1 MSKDIRLDKDFK
13 NAFHLKINSSEEEF
27 CNLINSSCENMNI
40 FLNKKSID
48 STIIEN
54 LLNNSNKSNRLI
66 FCGNLDDIKNNLPD
80 SKLNISNKLKYDL
93 NDLDLFFEK
102 NKKFYYEFLLRFEDN
117 NSYENFKKKTKGYF
131 YHFQERN
138 IFFIFQN
145 NLFGEFMENGYY
157 KILIKTD
164 EEFHRDYLIDL
175 FKKIF
180 EYDLMENV
188 LLCNKIIVENK
199 SPLKGYYNKYVDLFF
214 KYFDKNII
222 LFFSD
227 AYKFNFNNLIIE
239 EFMISEGILN
249 LLEEGK

>member
-1 MSKDIRLDKDFK
+1 MSKDIRINKEIK
-13 NAFHLKINSSEEEF
+13 NSFHLKINYSEEEF
-27 CNLINSSCENMNI
+27 SNLINSSCENMNI
-40 FLNKKSID
+40 FLNKKPID
-48 STIIEN
+48 SSIIEN
-54 LLNNSNKSNRLI
+54 LLNITNKSNRLI
-66 FCGNLDDIKNNLPD
+66 FCGNLDDIKNNLPEN
-80 SKLNISNKLKYDL
+80 KLNIFNKLKYDL
-93 NDLDLFFEK
+93 NDLDLFLEK
-102 NKKFYYEFLLRFEDN
+102 NKKFYYEFLLKFEDN
-117 NSYENFKKKTKGYF
+117 YTYENFKKKTKGYF
-131 YHFQERN
+131 YQFQERN

-164 EEFHRDYLIDL
+164 EEFQRDTLINL

-180 EYDLMENV
+180 DYDLKENIIF
-188 LLCNKIIVENK
+188 CNKIIVDNK
-199 SPLKGYYNKYVDLFF
+199 SPIKGYYNKYVDLFF

-227 AYKFNFNNLIIE
+227 PYKFNFNNLLIE